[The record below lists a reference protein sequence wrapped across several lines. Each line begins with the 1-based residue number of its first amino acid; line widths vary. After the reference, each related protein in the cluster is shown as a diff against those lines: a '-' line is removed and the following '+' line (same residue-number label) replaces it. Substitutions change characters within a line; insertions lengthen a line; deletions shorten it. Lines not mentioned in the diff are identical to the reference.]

1 MHQVLEINRYCRTS
15 FLLLKNIATQTI
27 DNCFDDSRVISE
39 NNFDFMEIGKTYQC
53 RIMLFG
59 NPVIK
64 RTKSTILC
72 EVINE
77 ELIGN
82 RLFKKV
88 QVGIDEYYI
97 PCDYLEAYKYDRWF
111 LFEYTRKDLI
121 QVDGIIH
128 ADLLT

>member
-59 NPVIK
+59 TPAK
-64 RTKSTILC
+64 RRKENTILC
-72 EVINE
+72 EIMNE

-88 QVGIDEYYI
+88 NVGTDEYYI
-97 PCDYLEAYKYDRWF
+97 PCDCIESYKYNHWL
-111 LFEYTRKDLI
+111 LFDYTRKDLI
-121 QVDGIIH
+121 QVDGVIH
-128 ADLLT
+128 ADLLN